1 MLVIIHAL
9 LFSRTGY
16 TEDLARS
23 WAARNGFTT
32 DRVDVLDEEIRI
44 AQEPSPGDVMQR
56 AFATFPVED
65 GVRMAVSLPK
75 AGAGRPRVGGGRG
88 LPRSGHL
95 PADPAVTV
103 YARIFAVARAS
114 NPALADWMSRHEA
127 ELLDVIRDA
136 SAPEP
141 LPPPPAEVADP
152 PTVPFPSAFRLYT
165 GTLASALAREF
176 LNAGGSRTELPDA
189 KKIAREVRVWR
200 LDIPVVLEGIPSPF
214 TLPVRLSEAPNADGK
229 GQQLRATLLSTSDGG
244 PGSLFPRTRE
254 DRIRLGAEVVLDAN
268 THRLLVSTLRWVRA
282 REGAEAPDITLTETD
297 SVWVRKSALE
307 RVDGTARN
315 ITIGTQ
321 VRVSATRADHLQ
333 AGYTYRPWLGGTQD
347 ATATLRAG
355 MTGTVRQA
363 ASGNSVAQRTA
374 KRLIGTSDAVVVEL
388 DNVLVTTLALAPT
401 SGQAPDAILDKPP
414 LGSLESVPL
423 PEGWSGRQ
431 DVAVWSSC
439 QRPYARAARWV
450 FWQEHGPGRASVAE
464 RWRDADGVEQFQ
476 VELGGVAE
484 PAATWEAA
492 RDRVVGYMRSG
503 S

>member
-23 WAARNGFTT
+23 WAERNGFAT
-32 DRVDVLDEEIRI
+32 DRVDVLDDEIRI

-75 AGAGRPRVGGGRG
+75 AGASRPRVGGGRG

-103 YARIFAVARAS
+103 YARIYAVARAA
-114 NPALADWMSRHEA
+114 NPALADWMASREA
-127 ELLDVIRDA
+127 ELLDVIRSA
-136 SAPEP
+136 VAPEP
-141 LPPPPAEVADP
+141 PPPPAEEVDP
-152 PTVPFPSAFRLYT
+152 QTVPFPSAFRLYT

-176 LNAGGSRTELPDA
+176 LNAGGSRVELPDA
-189 KKIAREVRVWR
+189 KRIAREVRVWR
-200 LDIPVVLEGIPSPF
+200 LDIPVSLEGVPGTF

-229 GQQLRATLLSTSDGG
+229 GQQLRATLLSPSDGG

-282 REGAEAPDITLTETD
+282 RGKEPDITLTDTD

-423 PEGWSGRQ
+423 PEGWRGQQ
-431 DVAVWSSC
+431 DVVVWSSY